1 MNITKD
7 SLLLKQKS
15 IAGFILK
22 PNSKDIKDI
31 YLDIKSIFERYGIKV
46 LCELKSAKELDQ
58 DDGIEFDTLCKE
70 SDFLVTLGGDGT
82 LISVARRG
90 FAYQKAVMGIN
101 LGTLGF
107 LTDIMPDELE
117 AFLAKFMN
125 DDYRIDHRMMIKANM
140 DKDNQPL
147 EMVAFNDIV
156 ISRNCVGSMISLDAK
171 IDGKLFNKYNG
182 DGLIISTPTGSTAYN
197 LSCNGP
203 VVYPLTDAFIVTP
216 ISAHSLTQ
224 RPLVLPV
231 DFAIT
236 LENTNSESCMVVVDG
251 HDTYK
256 LEPTKSITI
265 KIASSKA
272 KLIHRCERNYFDV
285 LNTKLHWGAN

>member
-1 MNITKD
+1 MNITQNSSVLEKND
-7 SLLLKQKS
+7 
-15 IAGFILK
+15 IAGFVLK
-22 PNSKDIKDI
+22 PDSLDIKDI
-31 YLDIKSIFERYGIKV
+31 YIDIKKIFEDFGITV
-46 LCELKSAKELDQ
+46 LLELNSANTLNLS
-58 DDGIEFDTLCKE
+58 DGIEFNELCNQ

-90 FAYQKAVMGIN
+90 FKYQKAVLGIN

-107 LTDIMPDELE
+107 LTDIMPDEIASFLE
-117 AFLAKFMN
+117 KFKSN
-125 DDYRIDHRMMIKANM
+125 HYRIDHRMMIKAIIN
-140 DKDNQPL
+140 DK
-147 EMVAFNDIV
+147 EIVSFNDVV
-156 ISRNCVGSMISLDAK
+156 ISRNTVAGMINLDAK
-171 IDGKLFNKYNG
+171 INGKLFNSYNG

-231 DFAIT
+231 DFEIT
-236 LENTNSESCMVVVDG
+236 FENTNKESAVVIIDG
-251 HDTYK
+251 HDTYELK
-256 LEPTKSITI
+256 QNDIITI
-265 KIASSKA
+265 KVASSKA

-285 LNTKLHWGAN
+285 LNKKLHWGKGYLN

>member
-1 MNITKD
+1 MNITENN
-7 SLLLKQKS
+7 LLLEKNS

-22 PNSKDIKDI
+22 PDAFDIKDT
-31 YLDIKSIFERYGIKV
+31 YLEIKKIFEEFGIKV
-46 LCELKSAKELDQ
+46 LCERNSANNLNISG
-58 DDGIEFDTLCKE
+58 GIEFDELSICC
-70 SDFLVTLGGDGT
+70 DFLVTLGGDGT
-82 LISVARRG
+82 LISVARRS
-90 FAYQKAVMGIN
+90 FRHQKAVMGIN

-107 LTDIMPDELE
+107 LTDIMPNELRS
-117 AFLAKFMN
+117 FLKKFKN
-125 DDYRIDHRMMIKANM
+125 NEYRIDHRMMIKATLN
-140 DKDNQPL
+140 DQKNK
-147 EMVAFNDIV
+147 EIVSFNDIV
-156 ISRNCVGSMISLDAK
+156 ISRNTIASMISLDAS

-203 VVYPLTDAFIVTP
+203 IVYPLTDAFIVTP

-231 DFAIT
+231 DFTIT
-236 LENTNSESCMVVVDG
+236 FKNTNKESCLVIVDG
-251 HDTYK
+251 HDTHE
-256 LEPTKSITI
+256 LQPSDIITI

-285 LNTKLHWGAN
+285 LNKKLHWGAN

>member
-1 MNITKD
+1 MNILQNNK
-7 SLLLKQKS
+7 LLTNKK

-22 PNSKDIKDI
+22 PDSKKIKEI
-31 YLDIKSIFERYGIKV
+31 YLNIKNIFESFNIKV
-46 LCELKSAKELDQ
+46 LIEENSATTLELENGLSFEELCEK
-58 DDGIEFDTLCKE
+58 

-90 FAYQKAVMGIN
+90 FKYQKAVMGIN

-107 LTDIMPDELE
+107 LTDIMPDELNS
-117 AFLAKFMN
+117 FLENFIK
-125 DDYRIDHRMMIKANM
+125 DQYRIDHRMMIKAIVQ
-140 DKDNQPL
+140 DK
-147 EMVAFNDIV
+147 EVVAFNDIV
-156 ISRNCVGSMISLDAK
+156 ISRKSVTGMISIDASINNK
-171 IDGKLFNKYNG
+171 IFNKYNG

-231 DFAIT
+231 DFKIKFKNKNHEAAIIII
-236 LENTNSESCMVVVDG
+236 DG
-251 HDTYK
+251 HDTYQ
-256 LEPTKSITI
+256 LNEGEEFSIQ
-265 KIASSKA
+265 IASSKA
-272 KLIHRCERNYFDV
+272 KLIHRLQRNYFDV
-285 LNTKLHWGAN
+285 LNKKLHWGAN